1 MKANTPDN
9 LDELYESLPGEE
21 GLIAAVLRE
30 LIFESLPNIREK
42 KSYGAPFYFGKK
54 AICYVWP
61 ASITW
66 GGKRQGKG
74 VTLGFHQAKS
84 LHHDGYLSFG
94 TRKVIGS
101 HVFLTAEEIDV
112 EKVILLLKQ
121 AWEVDQNT

>member
-9 LDELYESLPGEE
+9 LDELYERLPEE
-21 GLIAAVLRE
+21 ERLVASVLRA
-30 LIFESLPNIREK
+30 LIFETLPDIREK
-42 KSYGAPFYFGKK
+42 KSYGAPFYFGTK

-74 VTLGFHQAKS
+74 VTLGFNQAKKLNHS
-84 LHHDGYLSFG
+84 GFLDFG
-94 TRKVIGS
+94 SRKNIGS

-112 EKVILLLKQ
+112 KRVVELLKS
-121 AWEVDQNT
+121 AWEVDQSS

>member
-21 GLIAAVLRE
+21 RLIASVLRD
-30 LIFESLPNIREK
+30 LIFEALPSIREK

-61 ASITW
+61 ANITW
-66 GGKRQGKG
+66 GGKRQGEG

-84 LHHDGYLSFG
+84 LSHAGFLSFG
-94 TRKVIGS
+94 TRKIIGS
-101 HVFLTAEEIDV
+101 HVFMTAEEIDV
-112 EKVILLLKQ
+112 DKVKALLKQ
-121 AWEVDQNT
+121 AWEVDQRS